1 MLSSFYALIYLGVG
15 LPVIGVGFLATSIG
29 LLPAVQ
35 AFAALIAVLC
45 LVLLIALAEM
55 SRRPRLN
62 HLEIS

>member
-1 MLSSFYALIYLGVG
+1 M
-15 LPVIGVGFLATSIG
+15 IGVGFLATSIG